1 MGEMRS
7 MGVLRRRECIQ
18 NDELTLHDKNYQ
30 GKQITLGG
38 QPALLPIKREERETW
53 YHRYS

>member
-1 MGEMRS
+1 
-7 MGVLRRRECIQ
+7 MGVLRGVECIQ

-38 QPALLPIKREERETW
+38 QTPPSPDQERRERDLV
-53 YHRYS
+53 SSILVV